1 MVLTSARSA
10 PGMPTWGRAPGP
22 APVEGGRMARVIA
35 AAVAGLVIASACGG
49 STPAAPSGTQAPA
62 AASAASAAPVGYSA
76 TTLHFKTDG
85 TPDLTGLTIHL
96 GNAAGDATI
105 GDTVTYMTVEELK
118 HWGANADLQLG
129 SSNTTQL
136 AVVSGQLQATAGP
149 LPTDLDAGLS
159 IFGNNQVHVDYLMVS
174 SSLKTLS
181 EIKGKTIAIA
191 TTVSPDNYLLD
202 GALAKAG
209 VTRSDVKIQ
218 LTGSNGNSVNQMVQH
233 QVDVAFVH
241 ADALDKLQKSG
252 TVTVLANG
260 ATLEPWDAD
269 SYMTAT
275 GAWLK
280 ANPATAEAIDL
291 AWLHAAWVFNKD
303 KAQWV
308 KSAVAYTKNAITD
321 AEASSGYDALAKAE
335 PWPFDGTGMETASL
349 QKNFDAAKQAG
360 QIKGQGDRPLS
371 DWAVT
376 KPWEDAVAYFKA
388 HAAVF
393 EK

>member
-1 MVLTSARSA
+1 MKLGVLATL
-10 PGMPTWGRAPGP
+10 
-22 APVEGGRMARVIA
+22 
-35 AAVAGLVIASACGG
+35 AGLVIATACGG
-49 STPAAPSGTQAPA
+49 SPAAAPSATSGAAAATASA
-62 AASAASAAPVGYSA
+62 AASPAGYSA
-76 TTLHFKTDG
+76 TTLRFKSDG
-85 TPDLTGLTIHL
+85 TPDLTGLTVHL

-105 GDTVTYMTVEELK
+105 GDTVVYATVQELK
-118 HWGANADLQLG
+118 KWGANADLQLG

-149 LPTDLDAGLS
+149 LPTDLDAGLD

-174 SSLKTLS
+174 SKLSTLS
-181 EIKGKTIAIA
+181 QLKGATIAIA

-209 VTRSDVKIQ
+209 LKRSDVKIQ

-241 ADALDKLQKSG
+241 ADALAKLQKSG
-252 TVTVLANG
+252 TTNVLANG

-275 GAWLK
+275 SAWLK

-291 AWLHAAWVFNKD
+291 AWLHAAWEFDND

-308 KSAVAYTKNAITD
+308 KDAVAYTKSAITS
-321 AEASSGYDALAKAE
+321 AEASSGYDALAKAQ
-335 PWPFDGTGMETASL
+335 PWPADGTGMETASL
-349 QKNFDAAKQAG
+349 QKNFDAAKASG
-360 QIKGQGDRPLS
+360 QIKGQGDRPI
-371 DWAVT
+371 DQWAVMD
-376 KPWEDAVAYFKA
+376 PWVNAVAYFKT
-388 HAAVF
+388 HASAI